1 MDDIEVTAAIESV
14 FGDPTAVLAVRLTDV
29 HGDQRE
35 FALDL
40 DAANELAGH
49 LIAAIRAAAS

>member
-1 MDDIEVTAAIESV
+1 MDDIEVTAATENV
-14 FGDPTAVLAVRLTDV
+14 LGDPTEVIAVRLTDV

-40 DAANELAGH
+40 DTANELAGH